1 MPVIIMAVAAA
12 ARARAGC
19 AASPRARPG
28 RWPPARFATAYRDA
42 AQPDMDDSSRDGW
55 RTAPQRGAGA
65 ALGCA
70 APGRTNAATTRHAL
84 GEGLRAV
91 VVFAVYSS
99 TKTAPAMLARSAI
112 VAGKKPKPA
121 APAAAAGGA
130 VALAPRTHVELQHDV
145 EIVGRWRRPTMF
157 NAE

>member
-1 MPVIIMAVAAA
+1 VRGQDVLHLLGLDQGDGHPLD
-12 ARARAGC
+12 
-19 AASPRARPG
+19 SRPPTATPPNPI
-28 RWPPARFATAYRDA
+28 WMIPPA
-42 AQPDMDDSSRDGW
+42 MDGG
-55 RTAPQRGAGA
+55 PPPKRGAGA

-70 APGRTNAATTRHAL
+70 APGRTNAATTRPAL